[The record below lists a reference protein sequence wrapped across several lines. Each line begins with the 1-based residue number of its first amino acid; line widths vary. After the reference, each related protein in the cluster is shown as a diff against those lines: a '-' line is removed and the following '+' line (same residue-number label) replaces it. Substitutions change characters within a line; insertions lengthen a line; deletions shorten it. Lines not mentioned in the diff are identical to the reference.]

1 MILNS
6 AASPPD
12 SEAETRITG
21 AARIIEFPGECL
33 DECFSSRFTAGASVL
48 DDHQRMYVCM
58 YVRTYVP
65 YRWERRETARLKRS
79 DRPPRIFHSSK
90 GTSLHLPSCRVLVSA
105 REESNVT
112 LQIYRVRSKIALV
125 DVKPRRMFVMLS
137 RKQ

>member
-6 AASPPD
+6 AEPPGLG
-12 SEAETRITG
+12 SRNTHYR

-33 DECFSSRFTAGASVL
+33 DECFSSRFTAGVRAYTGRSPTY
-48 DDHQRMYVCM
+48 MCVC
-58 YVRTYVP
+58 VCVCTY
-65 YRWERRETARLKRS
+65 RGREETARLKRS

-90 GTSLHLPSCRVLVSA
+90 GTLPFSPCRVLVAA